1 MANKQFKAE
10 SKQLL
15 DLMIHSIYSNKEV
28 FLRELLSNAADAL
41 NKRYFYDLQNGGVE
55 REVYGIQL
63 SVDKEGRKVIIAD
76 TGIGMNSED
85 ADQFLGTIAHSG
97 TKAFIE
103 SIENEQNKVDAIGQF
118 GVGFYSSFIVSDRVT
133 VESKKEGFDAI
144 VWESEGVESYTLETT
159 DKETVGTTITL
170 HLREGEEFDTFLE
183 TFTLK
188 SLVKKYSDYIPYPIR
203 LEETREVKKEDSEEM
218 VMEQTNDVINAQK
231 AIWKKAKSEVSTEE
245 KQEFYKNRYFDFENP
260 VLMIDAKLEG
270 VINYDLLAFIP
281 AHKPFDYYSGQ
292 FKKGLDL
299 YSKEILIEEKA
310 EYLLP
315 DYLNFV
321 RGVVDCSD
329 LNLNISREML
339 QKDSVVT
346 KLTQGIEKKIVS
358 ELKKLQK
365 NDFEAYTK
373 FWETFGREMTF
384 GVYAD
389 YGVKKDLLQDLLIF
403 KSTKEKAYTSLAQ
416 YVENNKEQAV
426 IYYVSGSDID
436 VIDKMPAMEPFKA
449 KGIEVLYF
457 LNDVDE
463 FAIQM
468 LVEYGEKKFQ
478 SITNANID
486 MTENKE
492 EVEEKTKS
500 SEALINLFK
509 ETLKDEVTDVK
520 LTDALKTSAVRLS
533 TKDGLSIEMEKTL
546 AQMPGNTGVK
556 SEKVLEINMNHPIFN
571 KIEALDV
578 ETDKETLANFA
589 TVLYQQARLVEGL
602 AIEDPIAYTNLVNTL
617 LV

>member
-41 NKRYFYDLQNGGVE
+41 NKRYFYDLQNGGVN
-55 REVYGIQL
+55 REAYGIQL
-63 SVDKEGRKVIIAD
+63 SVNKENRQIVISD
-76 TGIGMNSED
+76 TGIGMDKED
-85 ADQFLGTIAHSG
+85 ADKYLGTIAHSG

-118 GVGFYSSFIVSDRVT
+118 GVGFYSSFIVSDKVT
-133 VESKKEGFDAI
+133 VESKKTDCEAI
-144 VWESEGVESYTLETT
+144 VWESEGVDSYSLKKGQ
-159 DKETVGTTITL
+159 KETVGTSITL
-170 HLREGEEFDTFLE
+170 HLRAGEEFDTFLE
-183 TFTLK
+183 TFTLR

-218 VMEQTNDVINAQK
+218 VTEQTNDIINAQK
-231 AIWKKAKSEVSTEE
+231 AIWKKAKSEVTLED

-260 VLMIDAKLEG
+260 IMMIDAKLEG

-321 RGVVDCSD
+321 RGVVDCAD

-339 QKDSVVT
+339 QKDGVVT
-346 KLTQGIEKKIVS
+346 KLTQGIEKKIIS

-365 NDFEAYTK
+365 NDFESYVK

-389 YGVKKDLLQDLLIF
+389 YGMKKDLLQDLLIF
-403 KSTKEKAYTSLAQ
+403 KSSKDKAYTSLAQ
-416 YVENNKEQAV
+416 YVENNKEQDV
-426 IYYVSGSDID
+426 IYYVSGNDVD
-436 VIDKMPAMEPFKA
+436 VIDKMPAMEPFAA

-468 LVEYGEKKFQ
+468 LMEYGEKKFQ
-478 SITNANID
+478 SITNADID
-486 MTENKE
+486 MTENKA

-500 SEALINLFK
+500 AEALINLFK

-556 SEKVLEINMNHPIFN
+556 SDKVLEINMNHPIFS
-571 KIEALDV
+571 KIETLDV
-578 ETDKETLANFA
+578 EKDKETLANFA
-589 TVLYQQARLVEGL
+589 SVLYQQARLVEGL
-602 AIEDPIAYTNLVNTL
+602 PIEDPIAYTNLVNTL